1 MFSSLFNTILYQ
13 PIFNVFIGLYN
24 VIPAHD
30 AGAVILIMTFLIR
43 VLVYPLTSQ
52 AIKSQKSMQE
62 LQPKMQEVKEKY
74 KDDQQKQAT
83 ALMALYKEH
92 KVNPLTSCLPILI
105 QLPVLIALYMVLR
118 DGLVSSDLSKNLYSF
133 VSNPGVINPMAFGFL
148 DLKKTNIILA
158 IFAGAA
164 QYFQASNMLTTKA
177 PSNAGKGA
185 LDENM
190 TAMMNKQMKYMMP
203 VLTVFIG
210 MGLPSGLTLYWF
222 FSTLLTWLQQV
233 LLNKKKND
241 SDSSVLNVSEK

>member
-13 PIFNVFIGLYN
+13 PIFNVFIGFYN
-24 VIPAHD
+24 IIPTHD
-30 AGAVILIMTFLIR
+30 AGLVILIMTFLIR

-62 LQPKMQEVKEKY
+62 LQPKMQAVKEKY

-83 ALMALYKEH
+83 ALMELYKEH

-105 QLPVLIALYMVLR
+105 QLPILIALYMVLR

-133 VSNPGVINPMAFGFL
+133 VANPGVINPLAFGFL
-148 DLKKTNIILA
+148 DLKKTSIVLA
-158 IFAGAA
+158 VLAGVA
-164 QYFQASNMLTTKA
+164 QYFQAANMLTSKA

-222 FSTLLTWLQQV
+222 FSTLLTWLQQK
-233 LLNKKKND
+233 LLTKKPSD
-241 SDSSVLNVSEK
+241 SDTTIINSTN